1 MKNFKL
7 SEQEMIQFM
16 SYLLRMKNFLISDLE
31 DGKKNNYH
39 EDFIK
44 FYQKEIDEINNFE
57 DSINSKFK
65 TNFNN

>member
-7 SEQEMIQFM
+7 NEQEMIQFM
-16 SYLLRMKNFLISDLE
+16 SYVLRMKNRLIGDLE

-39 EDFIK
+39 EEFINY
-44 FYQKEIDEINNFE
+44 YQKEVDEINNFE

-65 TNFNN
+65 TNFN